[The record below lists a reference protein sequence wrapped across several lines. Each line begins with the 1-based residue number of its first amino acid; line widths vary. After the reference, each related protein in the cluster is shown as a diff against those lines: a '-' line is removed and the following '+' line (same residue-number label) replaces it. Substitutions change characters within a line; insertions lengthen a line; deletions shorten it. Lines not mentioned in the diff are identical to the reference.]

1 MEAEARMVFGRLNPN
16 FTNINDAVVNMSG
29 GQHQVVAIGR
39 AIYFDARI
47 LVMDEP
53 TAALSSLARP

>member
-1 MEAEARMVFGRLNPN
+1 MVFGRLNPN